1 MRLCFSHAARAAAV
15 AITVSA
21 MVWMMLPEDSVFSKG
36 KKNPKAKPKIK
47 DNVAAEIL
55 KPGPRPKKAPLP
67 PSQLPLQLVKGER
80 IAFVGNT
87 TAERMSLYGHFETML
102 QLRHKDKAL
111 VVRNFGFPGDE
122 VGIRQRSNDYSR
134 LDDPL
139 YAFNP
144 DTFLCF
150 FGWNE
155 SFKGE
160 AGIEAFKQQYEKFI
174 DEYTAKYP
182 RDDAKSP
189 PRFVIV
195 SPIAFE
201 NTGDKFLPDGANENA
216 NLKLYAAAAKAVA
229 EKRKLAFIDVFTP
242 TAKAFAAAE
251 RKLTVAGFQLN
262 EAGDKV
268 LGEALDAA
276 LFGPYAE
283 AKPGTTDFERVRAAV
298 IDKSWIH
305 HQDYRMVNGWYV
317 YGGRR
322 TFDTETFPREYAKLR
337 KMAAVRDQY
346 IWDLANNRP
355 VPEVPDDSKTGELI
369 VPPTRFGAP
378 GREYSENKTLTYQ
391 KPNDFIKGARIPAG
405 FELKLFADETKFPE
419 IANPV
424 QMNFDSKGRLWV
436 ACMPSY
442 PQWRPGDP
450 KPADKLVILE
460 DTDGDGKADKSTVF
474 YDKLHCPTGFE
485 FYNGGVLVVDQ
496 PRMLFLKDTDG
507 DDKADEVTYLL
518 DGWATDDTHHSCG
531 AFEWSHGG
539 LLHMLEGIATST
551 TLETPWGP
559 HRSSGSGGCYV
570 LDPRSLKVSQFAM
583 PGMYNMW
590 CYVFDEWG
598 QGIVGDGTTPNQTWD
613 VPLSGKKYAGRKGL
627 NFILPNGVRPNLGN
641 EWLVSRA
648 LPDDV
653 QRQFTYACVIQM
665 NGLTRYSVKDDG
677 AGFKGE
683 RIKAKEGGYDDLI
696 RSPDK
701 HFRPCDPQIGPDG
714 ALWVGDWANA
724 LIGHMQYSQRD
735 PNRGHSHG
743 RVYRMVGIG
752 KKLVTPVTQ
761 HGKSVAE
768 ILEQFREYEWRTR
781 YRARRE
787 LRARPA
793 NEVLPVVA
801 AWVKKLDPK
810 DADYDRLRCEAL
822 WIQQGHH
829 AVDLA
834 LADAILSAKSF
845 QARAAAVHVL
855 ADERD
860 RIPEALARFKRAAAD
875 EHPRVQ
881 TEAARALSFYATPD
895 AMAAVAGIAKKP
907 MDYWTRY
914 TVEASLSANEA
925 AWRADYLT
933 GKATAGNPEA
943 AKIMGGILKSN
954 KIGAA
959 AAPFLQLLL
968 SQEMKSKEERFRA
981 MTALTGIKGN
991 ASKGKEVFQ
1000 RSCVACHKIG
1010 AGAGQEFGPNL
1021 DKVAT
1026 RLTRYKIVESIID
1039 PNAEVD
1045 KKYLTTRIETVSGKV
1060 ITGLVVS
1067 DTKKEIV
1074 IFDGKQKITL
1084 NVTDIDNRVQ
1094 LKQSSMPEGQV
1105 ITMAP
1110 AEFIDLVEFL
1120 STLK

>member
-1 MRLCFSHAARAAAV
+1 MQLSLSHAVRAATFAL
-15 AITVSA
+15 TVSA
-21 MVWMMLPEDSVFSKG
+21 TVWYFLPDGFVHSQG
-36 KKNPKAKPKIK
+36 KKTPNGKPK
-47 DNVAAEIL
+47 DNVAADIL

-67 PSQLPLQLVKGER
+67 PSQLPLEVVKGER

-102 QLRHKDKAL
+102 HLRHKAKGL
-111 VVRNFGFPGDE
+111 IVRNFGFPADE
-122 VGIRQRSNDYSR
+122 VGVRQRSNDYTK

-144 DTFLCF
+144 DTFFCF

-189 PRFVIV
+189 PRFVLV

-201 NTGDKFLPDGANENA
+201 NTGDKFLPDGVTENA
-216 NLKLYAAAAKAVA
+216 NLKLYAAAVKAVA
-229 EKRKLAFIDVFTP
+229 DKRKLAFIDVYSP
-242 TAKAFAAAE
+242 TAKAFAAGGG
-251 RKLTVAGFQLN
+251 KLTVAGFQMN

-268 LGEALDAA
+268 LGEALDTA
-276 LFGPYAE
+276 LFGPYTE

-337 KMAAVRDQY
+337 KMTSVRDQY
-346 IWDLANNRP
+346 VWDLANNRP
-355 VPEVPDDSKTGELI
+355 VPEAPDDSKTGELI

-378 GREYSENKTLTYQ
+378 GRDYSENKTLTYQ
-391 KPNDFIKGARIPAG
+391 KPNDFIKGARVPAG

-424 QMNFDSKGRLWV
+424 QINFDSKGRLWV

-450 KPADKLVILE
+450 KPADKLIILE
-460 DTDGDGKADKSTVF
+460 DTDGDGKADKCIVF
-474 YDKLHCPTGFE
+474 YDKLQCPTGFE

-507 DDKADEVTYLL
+507 DDKADEVTYFM

-559 HRSSGSGGCYV
+559 HRSSGSGGCYI
-570 LDPRSLKVSQFAM
+570 LDPRTLKIQQFAL

-590 CYVFDEWG
+590 CYVFDQWG

-613 VPLSGKKYAGRKGL
+613 VPLSGKQFQGRKGL
-627 NFILPNGVRPNLGN
+627 NFVLPNGVRPNLGN
-641 EWLVSRA
+641 EWLVGRA

-653 QRQFTYACVIQM
+653 QGQFTYACVIQM
-665 NGLTRYSVKDDG
+665 NGLTRYSLKDDG
-677 AGFKGE
+677 AGFQGE

-743 RVYRMVGIG
+743 RMYRLVGVG

-761 HGKSVAE
+761 HGKSVVE
-768 ILEQFREYEWRTR
+768 IIEQFREYEWRTR
-781 YRARRE
+781 YRARRD

-793 NEVLPVVA
+793 NEVLPAVA
-801 AWVKKLDPK
+801 AWVAKLDPK
-810 DADYDRLRCEAL
+810 DTDYDRLRCEAL

-834 LADAILSAKSF
+834 LADAVLASKTF

-860 RIPEALARFKRAAAD
+860 RLPDALSRLKKAAGD

-881 TEAARALSFYATPD
+881 AEAARALSFFSTAD
-895 AMAAVAGIAKKP
+895 AMAAVADIAKKP

-925 AWRADYLT
+925 AWRPDYLT
-933 GKATAGNPEA
+933 GKVATRSPEA
-943 AKIMGGILKSN
+943 AKIMDGILKSN
-954 KIGAA
+954 KVGAV
-959 AAPFLQLLL
+959 AAPFLQLLV

-981 MTALTGIKGN
+981 MTALVGIKGN
-991 ASKGKEVFQ
+991 PTKGREVFQ
-1000 RSCVACHKIG
+1000 RACVACHKVGTGEG
-1010 AGAGQEFGPNL
+1010 AEFGPNL
-1021 DKVAT
+1021 DKVAM

-1045 KKYLTTRIETVSGKV
+1045 KKYLITRIETVSGKV
-1060 ITGLVVS
+1060 LNGLVIS
-1067 DTKKEIV
+1067 DTKTEV
-1074 IFDGKQKITL
+1074 VLFDGKQKITL
-1084 NVTDIDNRVQ
+1084 KVTDIDSRAQ

-1110 AEFIDLVEFL
+1110 AEFIDLVEYL